1 MRKIKYNCMTGDE
14 IKRILVHHKVI
25 PVTAML
31 RNE

>member
-1 MRKIKYNCMTGDE
+1 MTGDE

-31 RNE
+31 IIQLKTNLSI

>member
-1 MRKIKYNCMTGDE
+1 MTGDE